1 MGKVTKVGSSPLIY
15 YHAIATLKA
24 TLTENTEAKRRLET
38 VPYVLP
44 DTEFS
49 SFDGVSRQVILIR

>member
-1 MGKVTKVGSSPLIY
+1 MGMGLCPTRASRAWEPRY
-15 YHAIATLKA
+15 YHAIA
-24 TLTENTEAKRRLET
+24 TLTENTEARRRLET

-49 SFDGVSRQVILIR
+49 SFVGVSRQVILIR

>member
-15 YHAIATLKA
+15 YHAIATL
-24 TLTENTEAKRRLET
+24 TENTEARRR

-49 SFDGVSRQVILIR
+49 SFVGVSRQVILIR

>member
-15 YHAIATLKA
+15 YHAIATL
-24 TLTENTEAKRRLET
+24 TENTEARRRLET

-49 SFDGVSRQVILIR
+49 SFVGVSRQVILIR

>member
-15 YHAIATLKA
+15 YHAIATL
-24 TLTENTEAKRRLET
+24 TENTEARRRLET

-49 SFDGVSRQVILIR
+49 SFVDVSRQVILIR